1 MPRRGRWKLLKTIG
15 CGELRAADAG
25 KDVTL
30 AGWVHRRRDHG
41 GLIFIDLRDRSG
53 IVQVALN
60 PKESPEAHETGTQFR
75 NEWVVQVEGRVGAR
89 PAGTENPDLATGDIE
104 IKARVARTLNPSRT
118 PPFYVNEEVEVE
130 EGLRLKHRYV
140 DLRRQRLQR
149 NIALR
154 HRVVKYIR
162 DFLDGEGFL
171 EIETPVLIKS
181 TPEGARDYLVP
192 SRVHPGS
199 FYALPQSPQQL
210 KQLLMVSGFER
221 YFQIARCF
229 RDEDQR
235 ADRQP
240 EFTQLDL
247 EMSFVD
253 DEDVLN
259 LTEALFTGLVE
270 SVTPEFG
277 LTVPFPR
284 LSYHDA
290 MRRFG
295 TDKPDLRFGLE
306 LEELTDVAKGS
317 EFKVFQSVA
326 EGGGVIKGMRAPGC
340 SGYSRRQLDEL
351 TEFAKE
357 RGARGLVT
365 IALQGEPDS
374 GGRWEAEQVKSA
386 VTRFLSGEELND
398 IIGRFGGETGDLIL
412 IVAGDEKTTNAAL
425 AALRNEMGR
434 RLGLADPKKLS
445 FLFVVDFPLVEWNDD
460 EGRWD
465 STHHPFTSPR
475 EEDIGLMDS
484 EPGRVRARC
493 YDMVCNGQELASGSI
508 RIHDRELQQKVFRL
522 LDYDEDEA
530 QARFG
535 HLLEAF
541 EYGAPPHGGI
551 APGIDR
557 LVAILAGEESIREVI
572 AFPKNQSAVDV
583 MTDAPAPVSPNQLRD
598 LRLRVTPE

>member
-1 MPRRGRWKLLKTIG
+1 M
-15 CGELRAADAG
+15 
-25 KDVTL
+25 
-30 AGWVHRRRDHG
+30 
-41 GLIFIDLRDRSG
+41 
-53 IVQVALN
+53 QVVLN

-89 PAGTENPDLATGDIE
+89 PAGTENPDLGTGEIEVGATSVE
-104 IKARVARTLNPSRT
+104 VLNPSRT

-130 EGLRLKHRYV
+130 ESLRLKHRYV

-253 DEDVLN
+253 DEDVLD

-270 SVTPEFG
+270 SVTPEMGF
-277 LTVPFPR
+277 TKPFPR
-284 LSYHDA
+284 ISYDDA

-306 LEELTDVAKGS
+306 LEEITEVVKGS
-317 EFKVFQSVA
+317 GFKVFQSVA
-326 EGGGVIKGMRAPGC
+326 EGGGTIKGMRAPGC

-351 TEFAKE
+351 TEFARE
-357 RGARGLVT
+357 RGAKGLVT

-374 GGRWEAEQVKSA
+374 EGRWSGEQVKSA
-386 VTRFLSGEELND
+386 VTRFLSEDELNG
-398 IIGRFGGETGDLIL
+398 IIDRLGAEQGDLLL

-425 AALRNEMGR
+425 SALRNEMGQ
-434 RLGLADPKKLS
+434 RLGLADSEELS
-445 FLFVVDFPLVEWNDD
+445 FLFVVDFPLVDWNED

-475 EEDIGLMDS
+475 QEDIGLMDS
-484 EPGRVRARC
+484 DPGRVRARC
-493 YDMVCNGQELASGSI
+493 YDMVCNGQEVASGSI
-508 RIHDRELQQKVFRL
+508 RIHDRELQQKVFKL
-522 LDYDEDEA
+522 LNYDEDEA

-583 MTDAPAPVSPNQLRD
+583 MTDAPAPVSANQLRD
-598 LRLRVTPE
+598 LQLRIVPE

>member
-1 MPRRGRWKLLKTIG
+1 MLKTIG
-15 CGELRAADAG
+15 CGELRTADTG

-53 IVQVALN
+53 VVQVVLN
-60 PKESPEAHETGTQFR
+60 PKDSPEAHETGTQFR

-89 PAGTENPDLATGDIE
+89 PAGTENPDLATGEIE
-104 IKARVARTLNPSRT
+104 VGAKSVKVLNPSRT

-162 DFLDGEGFL
+162 DFLDGESFL

-192 SRVHPGS
+192 SRVHPGN

-253 DEDVLN
+253 DEDVLD

-270 SVTPEFG
+270 SVTPDFD
-277 LTVPFPR
+277 LTKPFPR
-284 LSYHDA
+284 LSYDEV

-306 LEELTDVAKGS
+306 LEEITDVVKESG
-317 EFKVFQSVA
+317 FKVFRSVA
-326 EGGGVIKGMRAPGC
+326 ESGGMIKGMRATGC
-340 SGYSRRQLDEL
+340 SGYSRRQVDEL

-357 RGARGLVT
+357 RGAKGLVT
-365 IALQGEPDS
+365 IALQGTPDS
-374 GGRWEAEQVKSA
+374 GGRWGVEQVRSA
-386 VTRFLSGEELND
+386 VTRFLSEDELNG
-398 IIGRFGGETGDLIL
+398 ITGRLGGETGDLLL

-425 AALRNEMGR
+425 AALRNEMGQ

-445 FLFVVDFPLVEWNDD
+445 FLFVVDFPLVEWNED

-475 EEDIGLMDS
+475 EEDIELMDS
-484 EPGRVRARC
+484 APGRVRARC

-508 RIHDRELQQKVFRL
+508 RIHDRELQQKVFKL
-522 LDYDEDEA
+522 LNYDEEEA
-530 QARFG
+530 QSRFG

-598 LRLRVTPE
+598 LHLRIVPD